1 MDPVSIATSAMAS
14 QAAQVQT
21 NMAASFMKM
30 NADSSQAIASLLEA
44 ATQNANSA
52 ANAAA
57 GIGQNLDVTV

>member
-1 MDPVSIATSAMAS
+1 MDPVSIATSAMAA

-21 NMAASFMKM
+21 KMAASFMKM

-44 ATQNANSA
+44 ATQNANTA

-57 GIGQNLDVTV
+57 GIGQNLDITA